1 MTDPKISIVLPIYNQ
16 VDHIAGLLVEYSRAL
31 DAFGFG
37 YELLPVINGV
47 RRDESL
53 SVCQS
58 IQEKYPAVA
67 LCALMRGVGSCCA
80 ARASRGSW

>member
-16 VDHIAGLLVEYSRAL
+16 ADHIAGLLVENSRAL

-47 RRDESL
+47 
-53 SVCQS
+53 
-58 IQEKYPAVA
+58 
-67 LCALMRGVGSCCA
+67 A
-80 ARASRGSW
+80 ATIP